1 MAIQASCVLAIAICS
16 QYYFVLTNQD
26 DFAKKEIEM
35 ILVYKMKKK
44 NLFSHSISSIVERRS
59 HFQGK

>member
-26 DFAKKEIEM
+26 DFAKKRNRNDFGLQNEEEESVLPFNFI
-35 ILVYKMKKK
+35 
-44 NLFSHSISSIVERRS
+44 HC
-59 HFQGK
+59 